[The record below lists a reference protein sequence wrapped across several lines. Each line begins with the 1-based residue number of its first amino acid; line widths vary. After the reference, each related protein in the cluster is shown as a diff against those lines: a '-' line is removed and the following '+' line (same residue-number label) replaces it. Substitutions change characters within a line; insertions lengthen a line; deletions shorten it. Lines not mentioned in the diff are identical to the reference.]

1 MIRRGKSTR
10 MSLMAPVFQDF
21 AGRGSDPG
29 HPLKGTGFQRAVI
42 QWNLSPEGV
51 VTGGVDVL
59 TQYILNW

>member
-1 MIRRGKSTR
+1 

-42 QWNLSPEGV
+42 QWNLSPEGG